1 MDSAVNGVTL
11 LGANDELGE
20 GCAQDPVLSL
30 RCGEEG
36 ILPFEGLLQLA

>member
-1 MDSAVNGVTL
+1 MDSAVNGITL
-11 LGANDELGE
+11 LGANDELRE

-36 ILPFEGLLQLA
+36 IFPLKGLLQLA